1 MRQATR
7 RRSRQRGG
15 VTMLLIVVLIMLAAL
30 VGALAVRGAFTDVRM
45 AGSARVS
52 RTSFYCAEAGLN
64 AARPILG
71 ANPGQ
76 WNTILSTGTTGAF
89 TYPIVGSVVGGVGVV
104 DPATNKYDYKVTI
117 VDDVDESPPNND
129 PTTDNN
135 LQVVMVSVCID
146 PTLSGMTSDM
156 GGRELH
162 ELVQFQGTGS
172 ADYVN
177 QAGHSSTHSGNEN

>member
-1 MRQATR
+1 MRHAKL

-30 VGALAVRGAFTDVRM
+30 VGALAVRGAFSEVRM
-45 AGSARVS
+45 SGSTRVA

-71 ANPGQ
+71 ASPLQ
-76 WNTILSTGTTGAF
+76 WNTILSTGTTAAF
-89 TYPIVGSVVGGVGVV
+89 TYPISGSVSGGIGTTN
-104 DPATNKYDYKVTI
+104 PATGKPDYKVTI
-117 VDDVDESPPNND
+117 VDDADEGPPD
-129 PTTDNN
+129 VPTVDNN
-135 LQVVMVSVCID
+135 LQVIMVSVCID
-146 PTLSGMTSDM
+146 PMLSGMTSDM

-162 ELVQFQGTGS
+162 ELIQYQGNGGT
-172 ADYVN
+172 DYRN